1 MTVVATKRLNLPT
14 LSQYD
19 EIMLQ
24 VEFVNDDDELSD
36 WEFDQGEYEI
46 YNSEGN
52 VIVSD
57 STAEVN
63 VNKINVYVDS
73 TTTAILGEYELVV
86 RAVRTIDPD
95 SGLTCDPVVFN
106 RSGRFTVTQIRFDI
120 PIYYRND
127 NHPLLIPY
135 LNQDGTDFGIDE
147 VYYSVKDST
156 GNVIISLTEGEVATS
171 YVPDTPLKSI
181 ACFPIDETVT
191 AIPGEYEVF
200 VKAIRSSDNTVIC
213 RSGILKVLDL

>member
-86 RAVRTIDPD
+86 RAIRTIDPD
-95 SGLTCDPVVFN
+95 SGLACEPVVFN

-120 PIYYRND
+120 PVYYRND

-171 YVPDTPLKSI
+171 I
-181 ACFPIDETVT
+181 AGLPIDETVT
-191 AIPGEYEVF
+191 ATPGEYEVF
-200 VKAIRSSDNTVIC
+200 VKAIRSSDNTIIC
-213 RSGILKVLDL
+213 RTGILKVLDL

>member
-73 TTTAILGEYELVV
+73 TTTAILGEYDLVV

-171 YVPDTPLKSI
+171 I
-181 ACFPIDETVT
+181 AYLPIDETLT
-191 AIPGEYEVF
+191 ATPGEYEVF
-200 VKAIRSSDNTVIC
+200 VKAIRSSDNTIIC
-213 RSGILKVLDL
+213 RTGILKVLDL

>member
-73 TTTAILGEYELVV
+73 TTTAILGEYDLVV

-120 PIYYRND
+120 PVYYRND

-171 YVPDTPLKSI
+171 I
-181 ACFPIDETVT
+181 AYLPIDETLT
-191 AIPGEYEVF
+191 ATPGEYEVF
-200 VKAIRSSDNTVIC
+200 VKAIRSSDNTIIC
-213 RSGILKVLDL
+213 RTGILKVLDL

>member
-95 SGLTCDPVVFN
+95 SGLPCEPVVFN

-171 YVPDTPLKSI
+171 I
-181 ACFPIDETVT
+181 AYLPIDETLT
-191 AIPGEYEVF
+191 ATPGEYEVF
-200 VKAIRSSDNTVIC
+200 VKAIRSSDNTIIC
-213 RSGILKVLDL
+213 RTGILKVLDL

>member
-171 YVPDTPLKSI
+171 I
-181 ACFPIDETVT
+181 AYLPIDETLT
-191 AIPGEYEVF
+191 ATPGEYEVF
-200 VKAIRSSDNTVIC
+200 VKAIRSSDNTIIC
-213 RSGILKVLDL
+213 RTGILKVLDL

>member
-1 MTVVATKRLNLPT
+1 
-14 LSQYD
+14 
-19 EIMLQ
+19 MLQ

-73 TTTAILGEYELVV
+73 TTTAILGEYDLVV

-120 PIYYRND
+120 PVYYRND

-171 YVPDTPLKSI
+171 I
-181 ACFPIDETVT
+181 AYLPIDETLT
-191 AIPGEYEVF
+191 ATPGEYEVF
-200 VKAIRSSDNTVIC
+200 VKAIRSSDNTIIC
-213 RSGILKVLDL
+213 RTGILKVLDL